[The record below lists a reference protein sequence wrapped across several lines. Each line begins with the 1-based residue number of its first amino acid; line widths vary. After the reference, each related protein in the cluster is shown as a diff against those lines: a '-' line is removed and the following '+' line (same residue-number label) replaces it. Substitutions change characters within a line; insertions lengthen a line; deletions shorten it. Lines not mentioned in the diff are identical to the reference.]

1 MGTTGPILRALA
13 EADQTLVAGSIA
25 TLQGSATGFNG
36 AFSCAWTSD
45 QDATLISTC
54 TATVSPAVETVYTL
68 TVTDASSATASD
80 RMVIRLVG
88 LIANAGPD
96 ANIVSTETATLS
108 AIWSRA
114 TRLDA
119 SCISCEWRL
128 SNGALVA
135 STCEAFV
142 SPGATTQYFL
152 TVTDSGN
159 NQTARDSATVFVT
172 DLPAQLCSWDVVV
185 MTSNE
190 YPTAPNPNYICDAT
204 GTARRQTVN
213 GKPAIVLSDL
223 VVSNARITGYISV
236 ETGSD
241 DDPIGFVWAWE
252 NPKHHYLLTWKKAAQ
267 SWTASCGNAPRG
279 IAVKKIDGALAAQ
292 DTINF
297 NASFGFNATD
307 YVYRC
312 ADGWSLD
319 RANAGILGDDS
330 IFLLAP
336 ADPNGYTL
344 GWVALTSYRFEF
356 YYTPTKTKIFVYED
370 DAQTGSTANLITTLL
385 VDDSSYPAGAFGFYS
400 NSQEQ
405 VNFGD
410 FTLASLSDYS
420 VDVGPNQTVSAGGSV
435 SLAPLVTLAVPPYAC
450 EWTEGATVVG
460 NSCDIVLSPAATT
473 NYQIRVTDDFG
484 RIATDSVG
492 VTVN

>member
-1 MGTTGPILRALA
+1 M
-13 EADQTLVAGSIA
+13 
-25 TLQGSATGFNG
+25 
-36 AFSCAWTSD
+36 
-45 QDATLISTC
+45 
-54 TATVSPAVETVYTL
+54 
-68 TVTDASSATASD
+68 
-80 RMVIRLVG
+80 
-88 LIANAGPD
+88 
-96 ANIVSTETATLS
+96 
-108 AIWSRA
+108 
-114 TRLDA
+114 
-119 SCISCEWRL
+119 
-128 SNGALVA
+128 
-135 STCEAFV
+135 
-142 SPGATTQYFL
+142 
-152 TVTDSGN
+152 
-159 NQTARDSATVFVT
+159 
-172 DLPAQLCSWDVVV
+172 
-185 MTSNE
+185 
-190 YPTAPNPNYICDAT
+190 
-204 GTARRQTVN
+204 
-213 GKPAIVLSDL
+213 
-223 VVSNARITGYISV
+223 
-236 ETGSD
+236 
-241 DDPIGFVWAWE
+241 
-252 NPKHHYLLTWKKAAQ
+252 
-267 SWTASCGNAPRG
+267 
-279 IAVKKIDGALAAQ
+279 
-292 DTINF
+292 
-297 NASFGFNATD
+297 
-307 YVYRC
+307 
-312 ADGWSLD
+312 
-319 RANAGILGDDS
+319 GDDS

-460 NSCDIVLSPAATT
+460 NSFDIVLSPAATT